1 LNSRRIGV
9 FGGTFD
15 PVHVGH
21 LVLVSELKHALDLD
35 LVLFVPA
42 GDPPHKPD
50 QLLSSVEHRL
60 HMLEVAVEGRA
71 CFDIDHI
78 EVNRIGPSY
87 TKDTLEQI
95 QLKYRSNR
103 LVFLMGED
111 SLRDLH
117 TWRQPERIIELAEL
131 GVGCRPNVH
140 LDLEAVYDRL
150 PNARGRVVLI
160 DVPMIEISSRDIRKR
175 VANGAPYAY
184 QVPKEVEQYIKEHG
198 LYRGEA
204 PT

>member
-160 DVPMIEISSRDIRKR
+160 DVPLIEISSRDIRKR